1 MARDLAPSAAS
12 AIPPVIADHLAA
24 GAASAA
30 GQDAAPA
37 SPSSAASPSWAAAA
51 AAAASSA
58 GAAAAAA
65 AKKAVA
71 LYRQAVDELVYWRR
85 ATDADTGRDYWYNE
99 VTRVARWVPPMVDG
113 KSE

>member
-37 SPSSAASPSWAAAA
+37 SPSSAASPSWAA